1 MTIIHRTLR
10 QAISLGALGSLGLVA
25 CSQGAAPQQAA
36 PSGGGPDAEQTQR
49 DFPPKPQFQPME
61 LQAQYQGPFEDTVI
75 QRWRDPV
82 DGSVC
87 YLYIPAQVSR
97 ERREDSPFLDY
108 GSNNIGSISCITQ
121 QMALRS
127 VPAGQAPQQQQQQ
140 PSE

>member
-1 MTIIHRTLR
+1 MIKKTAIAGVSALLATAII
-10 QAISLGALGSLGLVA
+10 AVA
-25 CSQGAAPQQAA
+25 CNQETSSANAQQPEEAAEEAPQR
-36 PSGGGPDAEQTQR
+36 EY
-49 DFPPKPQFQPME
+49 PPKPQFQPME

-97 ERREDSPFLDY
+97 EQRDDSPFLDY

-121 QMALRS
+121 QLALRS
-127 VPAGQAPQQQQQQ
+127 VPAQQGAPQQQPPAQQ
-140 PSE
+140 E

>member
-1 MTIIHRTLR
+1 MIRKTAIAGISALFATAII
-10 QAISLGALGSLGLVA
+10 AVA
-25 CSQGAAPQQAA
+25 CNQETSSASAQQPEEA
-36 PSGGGPDAEQTQR
+36 SEETTQR
-49 DFPPKPQFQPME
+49 EFPPKPQFQPME

-97 ERREDSPFLDY
+97 EPREDSPFLDY

-127 VPAGQAPQQQQQQ
+127 VPAQQAPQQQQ